1 MTNRTCQWFKM
12 EIPRAYLAMP
22 SFVLFAL
29 VKPLAKPLACLSR
42 AMAGVSAN
50 QNGSMCQRSLVFI
63 ELLTLPKIYTYVL
76 YTSRNSLYQ
85 VDKNSKKRKG

>member
-12 EIPRAYLAMP
+12 EVPRAYLAMP

-42 AMAGVSAN
+42 AMAGATTRLIGRKCH
-50 QNGSMCQRSLVFI
+50 QPLVFI
-63 ELLTLPKIYTYVL
+63 ELLTLP
-76 YTSRNSLYQ
+76 N
-85 VDKNSKKRKG
+85 